1 MIGIIIFAITIFAI
15 AVIMAMTGRGGGNSY
30 VPVLVAAGLI
40 MHQAAT
46 TAQFILVAK
55 PGREQRDSGKEAT
68 PGRIVRN
75 AIDNRCQSIAYTYTE
90 PTIFY
95 EYAYDVAEIAHEKGL
110 KNLFAYHTWLH
121 GLRPKK
127 ERVRLRFLR
136 VVLQ

>member
-1 MIGIIIFAITIFAI
+1 M
-15 AVIMAMTGRGGGNSY
+15 V
-30 VPVLVAAGLI
+30 
-40 MHQAAT
+40 
-46 TAQFILVAK
+46 
-55 PGREQRDSGKEAT
+55 DKEIT

-75 AIDNRCQSIAYTYTE
+75 AIDNRCQSIAYTYME

-136 VVLQ
+136 VVLR